1 MKEKNFKDIEKELN
15 NMKFEEVDVMYHQK
29 VIRLTLLNTKK
40 TAIWGI
46 ILIFLPL
53 LFLIA
58 ALLNQYLH
66 ISFLFKIFEFFY
78 RSDARLHFWNV
89 FSPII
94 FFTGLI
100 AAFILNTLAI
110 FHFSVK
116 NDKKELLINVSI
128 KKKTVN
134 IIIIFVCLFLL
145 IVFIA
150 YGLFENF
157 LYKLF

>member
-1 MKEKNFKDIEKELN
+1 MKEKNSKDIEKKLN
-15 NMKFEEVDVMYHQK
+15 NVKFEEVDLMYHKK

-46 ILIFLPL
+46 ILILLPF

-78 RSDARLHFWNV
+78 KSDARLHFWNV
-89 FSPII
+89 LSPII
-94 FFTGLI
+94 FFTALI
-100 AAFILNTLAI
+100 TAFILNTLAI

-134 IIIIFVCLFLL
+134 IIIIFVCFFLL
-145 IVFIA
+145 IIFIA